1 MLTRDLLSYNTFKVV
16 PTSPF
21 AHLQLRTKMQLLA
34 VLNVGNAVNV
44 KGAMTPNFQV

>member
-1 MLTRDLLSYNTFKVV
+1 MLTRDLLSYNMYKVV

-21 AHLQLRTKMQLLA
+21 AHTTTTKMQLLA